1 MSHVVPL
8 LPRLTVNGAFM
19 DEFLAAPGP
28 CGALGLV
35 EVQRRTCGFLAIRPD
50 AILPPAVTAAGFGFG
65 HALLGTSQYT
75 VVHFAFEFYGFARYH
90 LLVRPDHPIVRTVL
104 TRMVDSGEFFFF
116 ALDGNGTATTFNA
129 DIGRGRDAD
138 RAGLRRNLPRIL
150 RAQATE
156 AQYQDALAR
165 FRANPDPP
173 GALLHWVCRDDE
185 RSLDLTADRL
195 EMTPAG

>member
-35 EVQRRTCGFLAIRPD
+35 EVQRRTRGFLAIRPD
-50 AILPPAVTAAGFGFG
+50 DILPPAVTAAGFGFG

-75 VVHFAFEFYGFARYH
+75 VVHFAFEFYGFARYNV
-90 LLVRPDHPIVRTVL
+90 LVRPDHPIVRTVL

-138 RAGLRRNLPRIL
+138 MAGLQRNLPRIL
-150 RAQATE
+150 RAATTE
-156 AQYQDALAR
+156 AQYCDALAR

-173 GALLHWVCRDDE
+173 GTLLRIWPRTT
-185 RSLDLTADRL
+185 SLDCACEPRSF
-195 EMTPAG
+195 AG

>member
-1 MSHVVPL
+1 MSNVVPL

-50 AILPPAVTAAGFGFG
+50 DILPPAVTAAGFGFG
-65 HALLGTSQYT
+65 HSLLGTSQYT

-90 LLVRPDHPIVRTVL
+90 ILVRPDHPIVRTVL
-104 TRMVDSGEFFFF
+104 TRMADSGEFFFF

-129 DIGRGRDAD
+129 DIGRGRHAD
-138 RAGLRRNLPRIL
+138 MAGLQRNLPRIL

-173 GALLHWVCRDDE
+173 GTLLNWVCRDDE
-185 RSLDLTADRL
+185 RYLDLTADRL
-195 EMTPAG
+195 EMVPSG